1 MASPSRP
8 SLSHLSRL
16 PLASPTHYLGNIC
29 DFCKGGRT
37 EGDVGGGGVVVG
49 RGVDAPPGCNSQSS
63 ISSTIS
69 SWVCCGAGWAGLGIG
84 RGAGNPGTSAVMGC
98 GACFGGGGGWAA
110 FTPARSPVL
119 AWLGGWAN
127 AALLTSIGLALAG
140 GSVDLGGVL
149 ALAGLAPDLADCC
162 S

>member
-1 MASPSRP
+1 MVV
-8 SLSHLSRL
+8 LQ
-16 PLASPTHYLGNIC
+16 LGA
-29 DFCKGGRT
+29 
-37 EGDVGGGGVVVG
+37 VLG

-69 SWVCCGAGWAGLGIG
+69 TWGCFGAGWAGFGIG
-84 RGAGNPGTSAVMGC
+84 LGAGNLGTSAVLGG

-110 FTPARSPVL
+110 AAPARSPVL
-119 AWLGGWAN
+119 ARLGGWADD
-127 AALLTSIGLALAG
+127 ASLIPLGLALAG
-140 GSVDLGGVL
+140 GAVGLGGVL